1 MLYRMFMYI
10 SGDFTIDDFHLFIK
24 NFLVLFIIFFF
35 CFFETVMQWN
45 NLNLFT
51 TANIVLFILF
61 SSI

>member
-10 SGDFTIDDFHLFIK
+10 SVDFTIDDFHLFIK
-24 NFLVLFIIFFF
+24 NFLVLFIIFLF